1 MKHIKHIVL
10 LLSIIFMLFS
20 TISSA
25 YTPSDSD
32 IAPEENVITAS
43 DAGGGDLSGSEMAK
57 IILIA
62 TAIIIGTL
70 LLIFLI
76 SYLSMFI

>member
-10 LLSIIFMLFS
+10 LLSIMFILFS

-25 YTPSDSD
+25 YTPSDTD

-43 DAGGGDLSGSEMAK
+43 DAGGGNITTGEVVL
-57 IILIA
+57 IILA
-62 TAIIIGTL
+62 MVGVL
-70 LLIFLI
+70 FLI
-76 SYLSMFI
+76 AAIAVSIFH